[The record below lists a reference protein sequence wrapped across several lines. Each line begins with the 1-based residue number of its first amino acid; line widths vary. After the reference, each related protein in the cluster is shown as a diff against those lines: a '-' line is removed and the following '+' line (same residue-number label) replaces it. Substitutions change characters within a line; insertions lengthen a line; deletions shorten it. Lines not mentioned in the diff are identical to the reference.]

1 MLSQKALYFEYFIYF
16 LKIRS
21 PVVTIARLFI
31 DRCTVCLNRRKSTTV
46 YIFARPFREMER
58 NKRTIEWK
66 GTIELIRI
74 PSIYL
79 KKLKAVP
86 RVSFK
91 RLRRSQPPFSFF
103 LRLSSSISYF
113 VRHRVA
119 LYVPTLL
126 CTRHGKGRTACD
138 ANRSRKDWGKIE
150 VEAEKFN
157 FHPWTGSLAF
167 THPFSLML
175 LQLSTIV
182 VGLVLE

>member
-1 MLSQKALYFEYFIYF
+1 MYF

-21 PVVTIARLFI
+21 PVVTITRLLI
-31 DRCTVCLNRRKSTTV
+31 ARCTVCLDRRKPTTV
-46 YIFARPFREMER
+46 YIFAQPFHEMER

-66 GTIELIRI
+66 GAIELIRI

-91 RLRRSQPPFSFF
+91 PLRRSQAPFSFF
-103 LRLSSSISYF
+103 LRLSSSVSYF

-119 LYVPTLL
+119 LYVPRLL

-167 THPFSLML
+167 THPFSLI
-175 LQLSTIV
+175 LSTIV